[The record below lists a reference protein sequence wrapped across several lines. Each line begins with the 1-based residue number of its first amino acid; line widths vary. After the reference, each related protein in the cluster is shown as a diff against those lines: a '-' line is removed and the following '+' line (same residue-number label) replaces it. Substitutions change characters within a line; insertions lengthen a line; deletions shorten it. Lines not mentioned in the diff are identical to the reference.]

1 MRGIAGLSLVVALAA
16 GPLTAQTCTTQSGMQ
31 GQVRTALADTALML
45 GTAVKSGDA
54 NAVKAATVAE
64 YANNF
69 GAIEYAIDTTSEK
82 LKGGTLRVTQLY
94 ELDASGGKAGN
105 TSEVDFTCP
114 LKGTSS
120 ETDFSIS
127 SLPPGV
133 YGFAMVEVAGGDHAW
148 LLSFLLQQEGVGWK
162 MAGFYPHARTAV
174 GKDGL
179 WYWSAARERV
189 RDKQPWLAWMDYAEA
204 DALLRPA
211 NFVSSTNLDKLRA
224 EQHVAAPAGLGDG
237 ISVQTPLVVK
247 AANGQEFH
255 FTAMS
260 NETAADDQ
268 SLHLVL
274 HYAGTALD
282 GVDANHARD
291 AAAAAAMMVVH
302 PELRQG
308 YSAVVVF
315 GDVQGQNPS
324 VVSLPMA
331 EIR

>member
-1 MRGIAGLSLVVALAA
+1 MRGITEFGLVVALAA
-16 GPLTAQTCTTQSGMQ
+16 GTLAAQTCTTQAGMQ

-45 GTAVKSGDA
+45 GTAVKAGDA

-69 GAIEYAIDTTSEK
+69 GAIEYAIGTTSPK
-82 LKGGTLRVTQLY
+82 LKGGTLRVTQVY
-94 ELDASGGKAGN
+94 ELDASGRKAGD
-105 TSEVDFTCP
+105 TSEADFTCP
-114 LKGTSS
+114 LKGTSA

-127 SLPPGV
+127 GLPPGV
-133 YGFAMVEVAGGDHAW
+133 YGFAMVEVAGGGHAW
-148 LLSFLLQQEGVGWK
+148 LLSFLLQQEGEGWK

-179 WYWSAARERV
+179 WYWNSARERV
-189 RDKQPWLAWMDYAEA
+189 KAKQPWLAWLAYDQA
-204 DALLRPA
+204 DTLLRPA

-224 EQHVAAPAGLGDG
+224 EQHAAAPAGMGDG
-237 ISVQTPLVVK
+237 ISGQTPLVVK

-255 FTAMS
+255 FTAMI
-260 NETAADDQ
+260 NEAAADDQ

-274 HYAGTALD
+274 HYAGTPLE
-282 GVDANHARD
+282 GVEANHARD
-291 AAAAAAMMVVH
+291 VAAAAAMIAAH